1 MELSTVGWPSDW
13 VRSGHFVNHRLY
25 TDCKASS
32 ATVAT
37 PVVQTGFYMKK
48 TSSRLRK
55 NTAMTLKHFLH
66 Y

>member
-1 MELSTVGWPSDW
+1 MFSFIFFFLKEHTKNENIKLLTVGRPSDW

-37 PVVQTGFYMKK
+37 PVVQTGFF
-48 TSSRLRK
+48 T
-55 NTAMTLKHFLH
+55 
-66 Y
+66 